1 MKKIWSLLKACL
13 SNDMEL
19 FVLNNKSKDG
29 KKRGK
34 ALPIIIYCFLALC
47 MFAYANMF
55 MDNLKE
61 TNLQYVTLSIFVFL
75 SFILTIIEGIY
86 KTGKLLFNC
95 KDDDLLLSLPIK
107 KSTVLF
113 VRIFK
118 FYLFELLF
126 NSVFMIPAMVAY
138 AVNCE
143 VDVSFYVVSFF
154 MLILL
159 PVIPVVLSCI
169 IGAITS
175 GLASRFK
182 YKNLVQIII
191 TSIVFCLLM
200 YVSFNLTD
208 IIKNLAENA
217 TSINDLITK
226 LYYPA
231 GAFVNMVT
239 DFKVVDLL
247 IFIGINVGLMALII
261 FLLSLVYFKINTRV
275 RAISTRHSSNKKAVI
290 KSNSPMKA
298 LIKKELKRFTSSPVF
313 ITNAGIGLVFYLILC
328 ISVCIK
334 FDLFASIFSSQGVKI
349 TEADAA
355 LYIPLITYGLI
366 CFAAFLTSIT
376 SSMISLEG
384 RSFNILKSLPI
395 DTSKILLSK
404 VLTAVLVMIPCI
416 VVGVIIIFIFFD
428 VSIVQLL
435 ILLLASFVLPLIS
448 ELIGIIMNLKYPKM
462 DAQTDAEVVKQST
475 SSTISVFIGMALL
488 GLSIFGL
495 IYLKEPLGSTLA
507 ILSLFGIHCLILLG
521 LLIYMKKKSVKEFN
535 QINV

>member
-13 SNDMEL
+13 TNDMEL

-29 KKRGK
+29 KKKSK

-55 MDNLKE
+55 MDNLKQTHLE
-61 TNLQYVTLSIFVFL
+61 YVTLSLFVFL

-86 KTGKLLFNC
+86 KTGNLLFNC

-126 NSVFMIPAMVAY
+126 NSVIMIPAIAAY
-138 AVNCE
+138 AVNC
-143 VDVSFYVVSFF
+143 DVGASFYVVSFF

-159 PVIPVVLSCI
+159 PVIPVVISCI

-200 YVSFNLTD
+200 YVSFNLNE

-217 TSINDLITK
+217 TSLNDIITK

-231 GAFVNMVT
+231 GAFVNMVI
-239 DFKVVDLL
+239 DFKIMDLL
-247 IFIGINVGLMALII
+247 IFIGINIGLLALIV

-275 RAISTRHSSNKKAVI
+275 KSVSSRKSSNKAAVI

-328 ISVCIK
+328 VSVCIK
-334 FDLFASIFSSQGVKI
+334 FDLFASMFSSQGVKI

-366 CFAAFLTSIT
+366 CFASFLTSIT

-395 DTSKILLSK
+395 ETSKILLSK

-416 VVGVIIIFIFFD
+416 IIGVIIIFIFFNI
-428 VSIVQLL
+428 SIVQLL
-435 ILLLASFVLPLIS
+435 ILLVASFVLPLIS

-475 SSTISVFIGMALL
+475 SSTMSVFIGMALL

-495 IYLKEPLGSTLA
+495 IYLKEPLGSTLCLLT
-507 ILSLFGIHCLILLG
+507 ILGIHCLILFG
-521 LLIYMKKKSVKEFN
+521 LLIYMKKKSVNEFN
-535 QINV
+535 DINV